1 MHGTQIF
8 VYLFSS
14 ISYTCRI
21 FVLKQSYTSGKYRKI
36 LLLRCIHHFKSD
48 LINNMGL
55 CAFRVLN
62 PHKAVCL
69 HYICLNYLSE
79 AECRNR
85 AYRSGISRILSV
97 VSVVASEIGRG
108 WSYRAGICQPERQG
122 LVGKRRI

>member
-1 MHGTQIF
+1 
-8 VYLFSS
+8 
-14 ISYTCRI
+14 
-21 FVLKQSYTSGKYRKI
+21 
-36 LLLRCIHHFKSD
+36 
-48 LINNMGL
+48 MGL

-85 AYRSGISRILSV
+85 AYRSGIGRILSV

-122 LVGKRRI
+122 